1 MTTVASL
8 CPLSSFLFFSI
19 CLSFFISLLK
29 VTISRILF
37 GLTIFLIPFIFV
49 PLHSSTSSMN
59 QLARWMELVDVFCDV
74 HLLLLPF
81 TCLLGLPL
89 QPLISLSL
97 FNPMTNVLRLYFDLV
112 IVSWTVW
119 RGDIFLPPQFWTLW
133 VGRVYVRKIWIL
145 LWWCRGLVLCHNPG
159 FRTWLHVEDFGYS

>member
-1 MTTVASL
+1 
-8 CPLSSFLFFSI
+8 
-19 CLSFFISLLK
+19 
-29 VTISRILF
+29 
-37 GLTIFLIPFIFV
+37 
-49 PLHSSTSSMN
+49 MN

-119 RGDIFLPPQFWTLW
+119 RGDIFLPPSFGPFGSAGFMSERSEFYSDGAGVWFCATIQDSEHDYLL
-133 VGRVYVRKIWIL
+133 RIL
-145 LWWCRGLVLCHNPG
+145 ATASFIDVQLI
-159 FRTWLHVEDFGYS
+159 